1 MLIGGGAGGGKTLFG
16 SAWVTMMANSLPRTR
31 WFIGRNELKR
41 LKQSTLLT
49 FLEQLRDWDFVQNR
63 DFHYNRQEGVIT
75 FLKRQ
80 SEIYLLDVSYM
91 PSDPNYD
98 RFGSTEYTGGF
109 IDEVEEITSKAR
121 EVLKTRIRYKLE
133 EHDLIPKLLLS
144 CIPSKN
150 WVYVDFYKPWR
161 DGNLPK
167 DRAFVRILVTDNPH
181 ASPQYIASLKKIRD
195 RVLRERLL
203 EGNWEYEDSD
213 LSLFHFDQIN
223 DLFTNVPVD
232 SDQFYLTCDVARFG
246 ADKTV
251 IMIWKGFMVI
261 NIKVILKSDL
271 TAVERAIMQL
281 AEQYKIRISH
291 VLVDEDGVGGGV
303 VDHLKCKGF
312 VGGASA
318 LERHDQTVKETEF
331 KVNYQNM
338 RAQCYYT
345 LSEYVNDAKIGI
357 RTEDL
362 TYRDLIIEEL
372 EQIRTKDSE
381 KEQRLKIIPKEEI
394 KLNLGRSPDFADAL
408 MMRMYF
414 EVHSKGA
421 TIRFSD
427 IGFI

>member
-1 MLIGGGAGGGKTLFG
+1 M
-16 SAWVTMMANSLPRTR
+16 
-31 WFIGRNELKR
+31 
-41 LKQSTLLT
+41 
-49 FLEQLRDWDFVQNR
+49 
-63 DFHYNRQEGVIT
+63 
-75 FLKRQ
+75 
-80 SEIYLLDVSYM
+80 
-91 PSDPNYD
+91 
-98 RFGSTEYTGGF
+98 
-109 IDEVEEITSKAR
+109 
-121 EVLKTRIRYKLE
+121 
-133 EHDLIPKLLLS
+133 
-144 CIPSKN
+144 
-150 WVYVDFYKPWR
+150 
-161 DGNLPK
+161 
-167 DRAFVRILVTDNPH
+167 
-181 ASPQYIASLKKIRD
+181 
-195 RVLRERLL
+195 L

>member
-1 MLIGGGAGGGKTLFG
+1 
-16 SAWVTMMANSLPRTR
+16 
-31 WFIGRNELKR
+31 
-41 LKQSTLLT
+41 
-49 FLEQLRDWDFVQNR
+49 
-63 DFHYNRQEGVIT
+63 
-75 FLKRQ
+75 
-80 SEIYLLDVSYM
+80 M